1 MMVEYLATNLT
12 LTKLTDYLNE
22 SEQFKKQ
29 SGKPF
34 TTNDCFQYVKLGHLP
49 YYMGGNKIDESETEI
64 NGINL
69 YSLRRQ

>member
-29 SGKPF
+29 SGKLF
-34 TTNDCFQYVKLGHLP
+34 TTNDTNNYLKLTHLP
-49 YYMGGNKIDESETEI
+49 YYMGGNKIDESDVKVS
-64 NGINL
+64 GIKL
-69 YSLRRQ
+69 YSLRK